1 MALVPHER
9 SLVQRLQDKP
19 FALIGVNLD
28 FDSEV
33 LQRVQQDKEINW
45 RSFWDDGRKI
55 ASRWGVSGIPH
66 VVVLDAKGV
75 VRYRPEG
82 GLDLT
87 ELEAVIDK
95 LVAETR

>member
-1 MALVPHER
+1 MAMVPHER

-28 FDSEV
+28 VDSEV

-55 ASRWGVSGIPH
+55 ARRWSVSGIPH
-66 VVVLDAKGV
+66 VAVLDAKGV
-75 VRYRPEG
+75 VRYQPEG